1 MQITELQIRNFK
13 SIGSMKISDVENAL
27 ILVGK
32 NNTGK
37 TAVLDAIR
45 AVSGVYEIQDEDFQE
60 DYANIE
66 IGVKLLITP
75 EDLRGFHSSGVIS
88 SYRRYD
94 AWYRDFCKKLPSYR
108 EETEEGEEAEN
119 REKTEDREKT
129 EKREGAEGR
138 EQAAG
143 GTLAFTFTANRDGK
157 IRYSDGVQKNNTW
170 ILKLFP
176 VIYYMDSQRNLK
188 QFQDDVLLLQED
200 ELLKRMR
207 SGCCLFNQAKLCD
220 HCFSCIGLINQ
231 KKPEELNAF
240 ETAKLLDFKLYQ
252 LNLDEFSKKV
262 NKNYRRNGGQDRIVY
277 SMNRDIER
285 MLSVTAEIY
294 SEGKKNPRPVEQLGK
309 GMRSIYMLSLL
320 ETYAEGEGQN
330 PGIIIVEEPELFLHP
345 KLQKISGEI
354 LYRLSR
360 KNQVIFST
368 HSPNLLSNFNSR
380 QIRQVVLDDNGCST
394 VRRHTNISVILDDLG
409 YSANDLMNVDF
420 VFIVEG
426 KQDKSRLP
434 LLLQKY
440 YSEMYDEKGNLS
452 RVAIITTNSCTN
464 IKTYANLKYMNQVY
478 LKDNFLMI
486 RDGDGKDSG
495 MLKRQLC
502 RYYEERNQ
510 QDVDHLPRVTE
521 KNVLILKYYSFE
533 NYFLNPE
540 IMTQLHIIRSPE
552 EFYEIFLEK
561 WKEYLHKI
569 KSGQRL
575 QEVLGRDLE
584 NVEDVRTHMEEIKI
598 HMRGHNLYDIFYG
611 RYKNQET
618 KVLRRY
624 IELAPRDDFR
634 DILEAI
640 DRFIYFE
647 NRKR

>member
-13 SIGSMKISDVENAL
+13 SIEDMTISHVENAL

-45 AVSGVYEIQDEDFQE
+45 AVSGAYSIQLEDFQE
-60 DYANIE
+60 DYPNIE
-66 IGVKLLITP
+66 IEVILAVTE
-75 EDLRGFHSSGVIS
+75 EDLHGLHERGAIS
-88 SYRRYD
+88 SYRRFET
-94 AWYRDFCKKLPSYR
+94 WYRDFCRKFPSYKVSS
-108 EETEEGEEAEN
+108 ETVFTEGDTGN
-119 REKTEDREKT
+119 EKD
-129 EKREGAEGR
+129 G
-138 EQAAG
+138 QIS
-143 GTLAFTFTANRDGK
+143 FIFIANRDGK
-157 IRYSDGVQKNNTW
+157 IRYSDGFQKHNPW
-170 ILKLFP
+170 IPEIFP
-176 VIYYMDSQRNLK
+176 RIYYMDPQRNLQ
-188 QFQDDVLLLQED
+188 QFQEDLLLIQED
-200 ELLKRMR
+200 GLLKRMR
-207 SGCCLFNQAKLCD
+207 SGCCIFNQAKLCD

-240 ETAKLLDFKLYQ
+240 EAAKLLDYKLYQ
-252 LNLDEFSKKV
+252 LNLDAFSRKV
-262 NKNYRRNGGQDRIVY
+262 NEIYRRNGGQDQIIY

-294 SEGKKNPRPVEQLGK
+294 SEERRAARPIEQLGK

-320 ETYAEGEGQN
+320 ETYAEGEEQN
-330 PGIIIVEEPELFLHP
+330 PGIVMVEEPELFLHP

-354 LYRLSR
+354 LYRLSK

-368 HSPNLLSNFNSR
+368 HSPNLLPNFNSR
-380 QIRQVVLDDNGCST
+380 QIRQVVLDENGYSK
-394 VRRHTNISVILDDLG
+394 VRKHTNISVILDDLG

-434 LLLQKY
+434 LLLHKY
-440 YSEMYDEKGNLS
+440 YSEMYDEEGRLS

-486 RDGDGKDSG
+486 RDGDGKDADS
-495 MLKRQLC
+495 LKRQLC
-502 RYYEERNQ
+502 RYYQERNQ
-510 QDVDHLPRVTE
+510 QDADKLPRVTE

-540 IMTQLHIIRSPE
+540 IMEKLGVIPSVE
-552 EFYEIFLEK
+552 EFYEIFLQK
-561 WKEYLHKI
+561 WKEYLHRI

-575 QEVLGRDLE
+575 RAVLGKDLKT
-584 NVEDVRTHMEEIKI
+584 VEDVKQHMEQIKI

-611 RYKNQET
+611 RYKQRET
-618 KVLRRY
+618 KLLKRY
-624 IELAPRDDFR
+624 IDLAPREDFR
-634 DILEAI
+634 DILDTV

-647 NRKR
+647 NRKK